1 MLLRY
6 LAVLIVILAL
16 PAMATDIYK
25 TRDKDGNVVYTDKP
39 PASNSEQVNLPP
51 INSLSP
57 HNGPA
62 IPERVK
68 PQPSPREHYSI
79 NVLSP
84 RDNVTIPAGQ
94 RDLAIAIGLSQPLSD
109 NHWILYFINDELI
122 EETQSTSII
131 VQDISRGAHRITVD
145 VIDNDG
151 KILGQSDALVVNVIR
166 PTVKRNQG
174 PKPSP
179 R

>member
-6 LAVLIVILAL
+6 FTAFILILAI

-39 PASNSEQVNLPP
+39 PAGESEQVNLPP
-51 INSLSP
+51 INSLSSGNLP
-57 HNGPA
+57 SIPKRA
-62 IPERVK
+62 KPQQPQPER
-68 PQPSPREHYSI
+68 YDI

-84 RDNVTIPAGQ
+84 RENVTITPGQ
-94 RDLAIAIGLSQPLSD
+94 RDLAIAVGLSQSLSE

-122 EETQSTSII
+122 EETQSTSIVI
-131 VQDISRGAHRITVD
+131 QDIPRGTHRITID
-145 VIDNDG
+145 VIDKDG
-151 KILGQSDALVVNVIR
+151 NILGQSDVVEVNVIR
-166 PTVKRNQG
+166 PTVKRNPTPQ
-174 PKPSP
+174 PSP